1 MADLARLVVRLEAD
15 SLKFQKELDNAKR
28 KLAGFEKSSTKTAN
42 LIGNMLGKVAAG
54 ITVGAFVKLSKDAIN
69 LADDMSKAAQKIGV
83 TTEALSQL
91 RYVAELGGVANAKLD
106 ASLVKL
112 NRNLTEAASN
122 ADSRA
127 GKAFRALGVS
137 VVDAEGN
144 LRATDVVLED
154 LADRFQGMTDGAAKT
169 SVAVDLLGRSGAD
182 LIPTLNGGAK
192 SIQEL
197 RKEADAL
204 GQTVDGKAARAAEQ
218 FNDNLSRLQ
227 KVVSGSFLQAV
238 QQLTPTL
245 ANVSDELVRN
255 AKEANL
261 ANRGASS
268 LVTGFRLLVSAG
280 ILLKGT
286 FQTVGVAIGGLAAA
300 VDQIDFKRVAL
311 QALGPLGTLV
321 DALQRAKDGSTATG
335 QAGDTLAQTFA
346 DIRAQMEADG
356 RLIDAVWKDTAD
368 NIDAAAGAS
377 TTGARTVEGALLGL
391 GESAK
396 KSADMQAQALT
407 TLQNL
412 AQQLTQQA
420 ATFGMAEGAVIRYR
434 IAHGDLA
441 ETLRQAGAEG
451 QAYAQTITAMT
462 DKLAELEA
470 MQKRTEL
477 AEQVYQDA
485 LSRGRQI
492 TESVRTPLEAYQ
504 SEIMDLNALLS
515 NGAITQDTYNRAVE
529 KAGETFDE
537 ASNKAKVNLEEISKN
552 LLQNVQSSLADY
564 LFDPFAD
571 GTKSMG
577 EKFSEMLRRMA
588 AEAASAALL
597 EHLFGV
603 SGGAPIEGAGGGLFG
618 SLLGGLAGAL
628 GFRANGGPVT
638 AGQPYIVGERG
649 PELMIPSSSGDV
661 VSNRDMSG
669 MGGTTVNMTVV
680 TPNADSFRR
689 SERQVG
695 HSVKRGLRE

>member
-15 SLKFQKELDNAKR
+15 SLKFQKELDAAKR
-28 KLAGFEKSSTKTAN
+28 RLSSFEKSSTKTAN
-42 LIGNMLGKVAAG
+42 LIGGMLGKLAAG
-54 ITVGAFVKLSKDAIN
+54 LTVGAFAKLSKDAIN
-69 LADDMSKAAQKIGV
+69 LADETSKAAAKIGV

-91 RYVAELGGVANAKLD
+91 RYVAELGGVANAKFD

-112 NRNLTEAASN
+112 NRNLTEAAMN
-122 ADSRA
+122 AESRA
-127 GKAFRALGVS
+127 AKAFQALGVS
-137 VVDAEGN
+137 TTDANGN
-144 LRATDVVLED
+144 LRATDAVLED
-154 LADRFQGMTDGAAKT
+154 VADRFQGMQDGAAKT
-169 SVAVDLLGRSGAD
+169 AIAVDLLGRSGAD
-182 LIPTLNGGAK
+182 LIPTLNGGSK
-192 SIQEL
+192 SIQDL
-197 RKEADAL
+197 RKEADAF
-204 GQTVDGKAARAAEQ
+204 GQTVNGNAAKAAEQ

-227 KVVSGSFLQAV
+227 KIVSGSFLQAM

-255 AKEANL
+255 AREAN
-261 ANRGASS
+261 AAQKGASA
-268 LVTGFRLLVSAG
+268 LVSGFRLLVSAG

-300 VDQIDFKRVAL
+300 VNQIDFKRVAL
-311 QALGPLGTLV
+311 QALGPVGTLV
-321 DALQRAKDGSTATG
+321 NALKKAEDGTTATG
-335 QAGDTLAQTFA
+335 RAADTLGQTFS
-346 DIRAQMEADG
+346 DIRSQMEADG

-377 TTGARTVEGALLGL
+377 AAGARTVEGALIGL

-396 KSADMQAQALT
+396 KSADAQAQALT
-407 TLQNL
+407 TLQNM
-412 AQQLTQQA
+412 AQQLTQQT

-451 QAYAQTITAMT
+451 QKYAATITEMT
-462 DKLAELEA
+462 DKLVELEA
-470 MQKRTEL
+470 VQKRTEL

-492 TESVRTPLEAYQ
+492 TESVQTPLEAYQ
-504 SEIMDLNALLS
+504 DQIIELNALLQ
-515 NGAITQDTYNRAVE
+515 NGAITQETYGRAVK
-529 KAGETFDE
+529 KAGEDFDE
-537 ASNKAKVNLEEISKN
+537 ATNKAKVNLEEISKN
-552 LLQNVQSSLADY
+552 LLQNVQSALADY

-588 AEAASAALL
+588 AEAASAAIMQ
-597 EHLFGV
+597 HLFGMAN
-603 SGGAPIEGAGGGLFG
+603 GAPIEGAGGGLFG

-628 GFRANGGPVT
+628 GFRANGGPVM

-661 VSNRDMSG
+661 VSNRDMGG
-669 MGGTTVNMTVV
+669 MAGTTVNMTVV

-689 SERQVG
+689 SERQVS
-695 HSVKRGLRE
+695 HSLKRGLRE